1 MNKEEIITYDLKIV
15 TKSNK
20 YIFLNDDIETLS
32 RAEIIAKN
40 FIDNNERKEAKYIQ
54 IWKTKN
60 NLSAEAIGRGI
71 RFEATIGGAG
81 D

>member
-20 YIFLNDDIETLS
+20 YIFLNDNVETLS

-60 NLSAEAIGRGI
+60 NLSTTLIKEISI
-71 RFEATIGGAG
+71 Y
-81 D
+81 

>member
-20 YIFLNDDIETLS
+20 YIFLNDNIETLS

-60 NLSAEAIGRGI
+60 NLSTTLIKEISI
-71 RFEATIGGAG
+71 Y
-81 D
+81 